1 MRVSRE
7 SLQDSCLFTAQGF
20 RHHAYSAAPRLSIK
34 CMFNGTATYRVGRD
48 WFAVDETGYLI
59 LNEGQAYEIAIA
71 SPTRVESFVVYFP
84 HGWSHDVLRPLVT
97 PDDKL
102 LDEPAAGCAEPVHFF
117 EKFSPHDD
125 IVSAGVADRRRAHR
139 TGPLPDLLV
148 EG

>member
-7 SLQDSCLFTAQGF
+7 RLQDTCLFAAQGF
-20 RHHAYSAAPRLSIK
+20 QHHAYSAAPRLSIK

-59 LNEGQAYEIAIA
+59 LNEGQAYALAIA

-84 HGWSHDVLRPLVT
+84 RGWSQDVLRNLVT

-102 LDEPAAGCAEPVHFF
+102 LDEPVADGAASVHF
-117 EKFSPHDD
+117 
-125 IVSAGVADRRRAHR
+125 
-139 TGPLPDLLV
+139 
-148 EG
+148 